1 MKKKEAKAA
10 VRPAVAQDMPRIRGL
25 IREYPKR
32 LVQKDLPRTPSFFV
46 AEMKGR
52 VVGCCALQIYSR
64 RLGEVRSLAVH
75 PEFRGRGIGRKLV
88 AACQARARERGVKE
102 ILAVT
107 SEVMFFECCG
117 FRTFF
122 GERIALFFDIP
133 QSWTPPPRKGEIHGG
148 SN

>member
-1 MKKKEAKAA
+1 MQKPEAKVT
-10 VRPAVAQDMPRIRGL
+10 VRPAIGDDMPHIRGL

-46 AEMKGR
+46 AELKGR

-64 RLGEVRSLAVH
+64 RLGEVRSLAIH
-75 PEFRGRGIGRKLV
+75 PEFRGMGIGRKLV
-88 AACQARARERGVKE
+88 AACQTRARERRVKQL
-102 ILAVT
+102 LAVT

-117 FRTFF
+117 FQTFF

-133 QSWTPPPRKGEIHGG
+133 AGPSPPRPSGK
-148 SN
+148 

>member
-1 MKKKEAKAA
+1 MQKLEAKVT
-10 VRPAVAQDMPRIRGL
+10 VRPAVVEDMPLIRGL

-46 AEMKGR
+46 AELAGR

-64 RLGEVRSLAVH
+64 RLGEVRSLAIH
-75 PEFRGRGIGRKLV
+75 PEFRGMGIGRKLV
-88 AACQARARERGVKE
+88 AACQARARERGVKQL
-102 ILAVT
+102 LAVT

-117 FRTFF
+117 FKTFF

-133 QSWTPPPRKGEIHGG
+133 QG
-148 SN
+148 

>member
-1 MKKKEAKAA
+1 MQKLEAKVT
-10 VRPAVAQDMPRIRGL
+10 VRPAVVEDMPLIREL

-46 AEMKGR
+46 AELAGR

-64 RLGEVRSLAVH
+64 RLGEVRSLAIH
-75 PEFRGRGIGRKLV
+75 PEFRGMGIGRKLV
-88 AACQARARERGVKE
+88 AACQTRARERGVKQL
-102 ILAVT
+102 LAVT

-117 FRTFF
+117 FKTFF

-133 QSWTPPPRKGEIHGG
+133 QG
-148 SN
+148 

>member
-1 MKKKEAKAA
+1 MQKPEAKVT
-10 VRPAVAQDMPRIRGL
+10 VRTAVAEDMPIIRGL

-46 AEMKGR
+46 AELEGR

-64 RLGEVRSLAVH
+64 RLGEVRSLAIH
-75 PEFRGRGIGRKLV
+75 PEFRGMGIGRKLV
-88 AACQARARERGVKE
+88 SACQARARERRVKQL
-102 ILAVT
+102 LAVT

-117 FRTFF
+117 FKTFF

-133 QSWTPPPRKGEIHGG
+133 G
-148 SN
+148 S

>member
-1 MKKKEAKAA
+1 MT
-10 VRPAVAQDMPRIRGL
+10 VRPAVAADMPVIRAL

-46 AEMKGR
+46 AELDGR

-64 RLGEVRSLAVH
+64 RLGEVRSLAIH
-75 PEFRGRGIGRKLV
+75 PEFRGMGIGRKLV
-88 AACQARARERGVKE
+88 AACQIRARERGVKQL
-102 ILAVT
+102 IAVT

-122 GERIALFFDIP
+122 GERIALFFDVP
-133 QSWTPPPRKGEIHGG
+133 QS
-148 SN
+148 

>member
-1 MKKKEAKAA
+1 MQKPEAKVT
-10 VRPAVAQDMPRIRGL
+10 VRPAIAADMPLVRGL

-46 AEMKGR
+46 AELKGR

-64 RLGEVRSLAVH
+64 RLGEVRSLAIH
-75 PEFRGRGIGRKLV
+75 PEFRGMGIGRKLV
-88 AACQARARERGVKE
+88 SACQTRARERRVKQL
-102 ILAVT
+102 LAVT

-117 FRTFF
+117 FKTFF

-133 QSWTPPPRKGEIHGG
+133 AG
-148 SN
+148 

>member
-1 MKKKEAKAA
+1 MQKMETKVT
-10 VRPAVAQDMPRIRGL
+10 VRPAIAADMPLIRGL

-46 AEMKGR
+46 AELKGR

-64 RLGEVRSLAVH
+64 RLGEVRSLAIH
-75 PEFRGRGIGRKLV
+75 PEFRGMGIGRKLV
-88 AACQARARERGVKE
+88 SACQTRARERRVKQL
-102 ILAVT
+102 LAVT

-117 FRTFF
+117 FKTFF

-133 QSWTPPPRKGEIHGG
+133 AG
-148 SN
+148 

>member
-1 MKKKEAKAA
+1 MQKPEAKVT
-10 VRPAVAQDMPRIRGL
+10 VRTAVAEDMPIIRGL

-46 AEMKGR
+46 AELEGR

-64 RLGEVRSLAVH
+64 RLGEVRSLAIH
-75 PEFRGRGIGRKLV
+75 PEFRGIGIGRKLV
-88 AACQARARERGVKE
+88 SACQARARERRVKQL
-102 ILAVT
+102 LAVT

-117 FRTFF
+117 FKTFF

-133 QSWTPPPRKGEIHGG
+133 G
-148 SN
+148 S

>member
-1 MKKKEAKAA
+1 MQKPEAKVT
-10 VRPAVAQDMPRIRGL
+10 VRPAIAADMSHIRGL

-46 AEMKGR
+46 AELEGR

-64 RLGEVRSLAVH
+64 RLGEVRSLAIR
-75 PEFRGRGIGRKLV
+75 PEFRGMGIGRKLV
-88 AACQARARERGVKE
+88 SACQTRARDRRVKQL
-102 ILAVT
+102 LAVT

-117 FRTFF
+117 FKTFF

-133 QSWTPPPRKGEIHGG
+133 AL
-148 SN
+148 

>member
-1 MKKKEAKAA
+1 MQKPEAKVT
-10 VRPAVAQDMPRIRGL
+10 VRTAVAEDMPLIRGL

-46 AEMKGR
+46 AELDGR

-64 RLGEVRSLAVH
+64 RLGEVRSLAIH
-75 PEFRGRGIGRKLV
+75 PEFRGMGIGRKLV
-88 AACQARARERGVKE
+88 SACQARARERRVKQL
-102 ILAVT
+102 LAVT

-117 FRTFF
+117 FKTFF

-133 QSWTPPPRKGEIHGG
+133 MG
-148 SN
+148 

>member
-1 MKKKEAKAA
+1 MQKLEAKVT
-10 VRPAVAQDMPRIRGL
+10 VRPAVVEDMPLIRGL

-46 AEMKGR
+46 AELAGR

-64 RLGEVRSLAVH
+64 RLGEVRSLAIH
-75 PEFRGRGIGRKLV
+75 PEFRGMGIGRKLV
-88 AACQARARERGVKE
+88 AACQTRARERGVKQL
-102 ILAVT
+102 LAVT

-117 FRTFF
+117 FKTFF

-133 QSWTPPPRKGEIHGG
+133 QG
-148 SN
+148 

>member
-1 MKKKEAKAA
+1 MHKPEAKVTVRNA
-10 VRPAVAQDMPRIRGL
+10 VVEDMPLIRGL

-46 AEMKGR
+46 AELEGR

-64 RLGEVRSLAVH
+64 RLGEVRSLAIH
-75 PEFRGRGIGRKLV
+75 PEFRGMGIGRKLV
-88 AACQARARERGVKE
+88 SACQARARERRVKQL
-102 ILAVT
+102 LAVT

-117 FRTFF
+117 FKTFF

-133 QSWTPPPRKGEIHGG
+133 MG
-148 SN
+148 

>member
-1 MKKKEAKAA
+1 MQKPEAKVAVRAA
-10 VRPAVAQDMPRIRGL
+10 VAEDMPLIRGL

-46 AEMKGR
+46 AELAGR

-64 RLGEVRSLAVH
+64 RLGEVRSLAIH
-75 PEFRGRGIGRKLV
+75 PEFRGMGIGRKLV
-88 AACQARARERGVKE
+88 SACQTRARERRVKQL
-102 ILAVT
+102 LAVT

-117 FRTFF
+117 FKTFF

-133 QSWTPPPRKGEIHGG
+133 G
-148 SN
+148 S